1 MLEEIKYKL
10 KRKLFRQME
19 AYDITLDELK
29 EKQMK
34 GAEIIDVR
42 NKREYDESHI
52 LGFLVMGL
60 DKHKAKMAE
69 RRIPENTLFMF
80 TILGGGIGTIAG
92 MYVFHHKTK
101 KMKFKVGM
109 PLILILEILIFVY
122 FKYVM

>member
-1 MLEEIKYKL
+1 MSFTQIAVIYLIV
-10 KRKLFRQME
+10 
-19 AYDITLDELK
+19 I
-29 EKQMK
+29 
-34 GAEIIDVR
+34 
-42 NKREYDESHI
+42 NI

-69 RRIPENTLFMF
+69 RRIPENTLFLF

-122 FKYVM
+122 FKYIM

>member
-1 MLEEIKYKL
+1 MSFTQIAVIYLIV
-10 KRKLFRQME
+10 
-19 AYDITLDELK
+19 I
-29 EKQMK
+29 
-34 GAEIIDVR
+34 
-42 NKREYDESHI
+42 NI

-69 RRIPENTLFMF
+69 RRIPENTLFIF
-80 TILGGGIGTIAG
+80 TILGGGVGTIAG

>member
-1 MLEEIKYKL
+1 MSFTQIAVIYLMVI
-10 KRKLFRQME
+10 
-19 AYDITLDELK
+19 
-29 EKQMK
+29 
-34 GAEIIDVR
+34 
-42 NKREYDESHI
+42 NI

-80 TILGGGIGTIAG
+80 TILGGGVGTIAG

-101 KMKFKVGM
+101 KMKFRVGM

-122 FKYVM
+122 FDYVM

>member
-1 MLEEIKYKL
+1 MSFTQIAVIYLIV
-10 KRKLFRQME
+10 
-19 AYDITLDELK
+19 I
-29 EKQMK
+29 
-34 GAEIIDVR
+34 
-42 NKREYDESHI
+42 NI
-52 LGFLVMGL
+52 LGFLIMGL

-80 TILGGGIGTIAG
+80 TILGGGVGTIAG

-122 FKYVM
+122 FKYLM

>member
-1 MLEEIKYKL
+1 MSFTQI
-10 KRKLFRQME
+10 
-19 AYDITLDELK
+19 AV
-29 EKQMK
+29 
-34 GAEIIDVR
+34 IDLIVI
-42 NKREYDESHI
+42 NI

-80 TILGGGIGTIAG
+80 TILGGGVGTIAG

-122 FKYVM
+122 FKYMM

>member
-1 MLEEIKYKL
+1 MSFTQIAVIYLIV
-10 KRKLFRQME
+10 
-19 AYDITLDELK
+19 I
-29 EKQMK
+29 
-34 GAEIIDVR
+34 
-42 NKREYDESHI
+42 NI

-60 DKHKAKMAE
+60 DKHKAKMAD

-80 TILGGGIGTIAG
+80 TILGGGVGTIAG

-109 PLILILEILIFVY
+109 PLILILEMLIFVY

>member
-1 MLEEIKYKL
+1 MSFTQIAVIYLMVI
-10 KRKLFRQME
+10 
-19 AYDITLDELK
+19 
-29 EKQMK
+29 
-34 GAEIIDVR
+34 
-42 NKREYDESHI
+42 NI

-80 TILGGGIGTIAG
+80 TILGGGVGTIAG

-101 KMKFKVGM
+101 KMKFRVGM

>member
-1 MLEEIKYKL
+1 MSFTQIAVIYLIV
-10 KRKLFRQME
+10 
-19 AYDITLDELK
+19 I
-29 EKQMK
+29 
-34 GAEIIDVR
+34 
-42 NKREYDESHI
+42 NI

-109 PLILILEILIFVY
+109 PLILILNVVFFPPSFSL
-122 FKYVM
+122 

>member
-1 MLEEIKYKL
+1 MSFTQI
-10 KRKLFRQME
+10 
-19 AYDITLDELK
+19 A
-29 EKQMK
+29 
-34 GAEIIDVR
+34 IIYLIVI
-42 NKREYDESHI
+42 NI

-80 TILGGGIGTIAG
+80 TILGGGVGTIVG

>member
-1 MLEEIKYKL
+1 MSFTQIAVIYLIV
-10 KRKLFRQME
+10 
-19 AYDITLDELK
+19 I
-29 EKQMK
+29 
-34 GAEIIDVR
+34 
-42 NKREYDESHI
+42 NI

-60 DKHKAKMAE
+60 DKHKAKMAD

-80 TILGGGIGTIAG
+80 TILGGGVGTVAG

>member
-1 MLEEIKYKL
+1 MSFTQIAVIYLIV
-10 KRKLFRQME
+10 
-19 AYDITLDELK
+19 I
-29 EKQMK
+29 
-34 GAEIIDVR
+34 
-42 NKREYDESHI
+42 NI

-80 TILGGGIGTIAG
+80 TILGGGVGTIAG

-122 FKYVM
+122 FRFLI

>member
-1 MLEEIKYKL
+1 MSFTQIAVIYLIV
-10 KRKLFRQME
+10 
-19 AYDITLDELK
+19 I
-29 EKQMK
+29 
-34 GAEIIDVR
+34 
-42 NKREYDESHI
+42 NI

-80 TILGGGIGTIAG
+80 TILGGGVGTIAG

-122 FKYVM
+122 FKYMM

>member
-1 MLEEIKYKL
+1 MSFTQI
-10 KRKLFRQME
+10 
-19 AYDITLDELK
+19 A
-29 EKQMK
+29 
-34 GAEIIDVR
+34 IIYLIVI
-42 NKREYDESHI
+42 NI

-80 TILGGGIGTIAG
+80 TILGGGVGTIAG

-122 FKYVM
+122 FKYIM

>member
-1 MLEEIKYKL
+1 MSFTQIAVIYLIV
-10 KRKLFRQME
+10 
-19 AYDITLDELK
+19 I
-29 EKQMK
+29 
-34 GAEIIDVR
+34 
-42 NKREYDESHI
+42 NI

-80 TILGGGIGTIAG
+80 TILGGGVGTIAG

-122 FKYVM
+122 FKFLM

>member
-1 MLEEIKYKL
+1 MSFTQIAVIYLIV
-10 KRKLFRQME
+10 
-19 AYDITLDELK
+19 I
-29 EKQMK
+29 
-34 GAEIIDVR
+34 
-42 NKREYDESHI
+42 NI
-52 LGFLVMGL
+52 LGFGVMGL

-80 TILGGGIGTIAG
+80 TILGGGVGTIAG